1 MKSATAATLLPFA
14 LAAHVGARESAGLT
28 YSISDVEA
36 GCAPMDDKTYCYYF
50 LMVSKSDNPGFGVG
64 CQSGGESPD
73 GALPASDKF
82 WDCGPY
88 TLGVSKTPNNDG
100 GLVFL
105 LDETRNHTTG
115 TFTVRKDDW
124 KLTETETDDPE
135 KGQKWSYRDGKAFDV
150 EVEDANS
157 GAPSGGAATATA
169 SAAPTGSGSGSG
181 SASASPTAAPSETS
195 ASSPSASPSDKP
207 SGATRESA
215 FAGVIFFAGL
225 MALVF

>member
-1 MKSATAATLLPFA
+1 MKSATAATLLPLA
-14 LAAHVGARESAGLT
+14 WAAHVGARESTGLS
-28 YSISDVEA
+28 YSISKVEA
-36 GCAPMDDKTYCYYF
+36 GCAPMDDKTYCYYY
-50 LMVSKSDNPGFGVG
+50 LMVSKSDNPDFGVG

-73 GALPASDKF
+73 GALPASDKP

-88 TLGVSKTPNNDG
+88 TLAVSKTPNNNDDG

-124 KLTETETDDPE
+124 KLTETDDGE
-135 KGQKWSYRDGKAFDV
+135 KSQTWSYRDGKAFDV
-150 EVEDANS
+150 EVE
-157 GAPSGGAATATA
+157 GASTTA
-169 SAAPTGSGSGSG
+169 SASTTAP
-181 SASASPTAAPSETS
+181 PSETA

-215 FAGVIFFAGL
+215 LAGVVFFAGL